1 MADLRLALL
10 FMPAFTPSAPPAPLH
25 IQPATEKD
33 IPTIIGLAEA
43 TWEPTYRFIISKEQ
57 IEYMY
62 RVIYTP
68 ASLRKQMRDQRH
80 QFLLAYVDGHASGF
94 ASYSEKP
101 EGVYHLN
108 KIYVLPSHQSQG
120 LGQKL
125 VQAVETAVREAGGR
139 TLELNVN
146 RHNPAL
152 AFYERQGFVQH
163 REEDIAIGPYW
174 MNDFV
179 LRKDL

>member
-1 MADLRLALL
+1 
-10 FMPAFTPSAPPAPLH
+10 MPTASAPAIPATPLH
-25 IQPATEKD
+25 IQPATEQD

-57 IEYMY
+57 IDYMY

-68 ASLRKQMRDQRH
+68 ASLRRQMRDQQH
-80 QFLLAYVDGHASGF
+80 TFLLAYVEGQPSGF

-108 KIYVLPSHQSQG
+108 KIYVLPSHQGQG
-120 LGQKL
+120 LGQNL
-125 VQAVETAVREAGGR
+125 VEAVVGAVREAGGKA
-139 TLELNVN
+139 LELNVN